1 MVYWRYMEPDIS
13 AQLNAIAER
22 QEHMLASVDRTR
34 KYMLWSLIMQLAL
47 VLLPLVVLMLA
58 VPFLLS
64 SLSNISNLY
73 QGL

>member
-1 MVYWRYMEPDIS
+1 MDQEIGAELKKLDEKIDRVYD
-13 AQLNAIAER
+13 
-22 QEHMLASVDRTR
+22 SVERTR
-34 KYMLWSLIMQLAL
+34 KYMLWSLIMQVAV

-58 VPFLLS
+58 VPFILS

>member
-1 MVYWRYMEPDIS
+1 MLDQETSEALKKLDEKISRVY
-13 AQLNAIAER
+13 N
-22 QEHMLASVDRTR
+22 SVERTR
-34 KYMLWSLIMQLAL
+34 KYMLWSLIMQVAV

-58 VPFLLS
+58 VPFILS

>member
-1 MVYWRYMEPDIS
+1 MLDQETSEALKKLDEKIEKVYD
-13 AQLNAIAER
+13 
-22 QEHMLASVDRTR
+22 SVERTR
-34 KYMLWSLIMQLAL
+34 KYMLWSLIMQVAV

-58 VPFLLS
+58 VPFILT

>member
-1 MVYWRYMEPDIS
+1 MLDQETSEALKKLDEKISRVYD
-13 AQLNAIAER
+13 
-22 QEHMLASVDRTR
+22 SVERTR
-34 KYMLWSLIMQLAL
+34 KYMLWSLIMQVAV

-58 VPFLLS
+58 VPFILS

>member
-1 MVYWRYMEPDIS
+1 MDQETSEALKKLDEKITRVYD
-13 AQLNAIAER
+13 
-22 QEHMLASVDRTR
+22 SVERTR
-34 KYMLWSLIMQLAL
+34 KYMLWSLIMQVAV

-58 VPFLLS
+58 VPFVLS

>member
-1 MVYWRYMEPDIS
+1 MDTEI
-13 AQLNAIAER
+13 AAALKQLNEKIDR
-22 QEHMLASVDRTR
+22 VYDSVERTR
-34 KYMLWSLIMQLAL
+34 KYMLWSLIMQVAV

-58 VPFLLS
+58 VPFILT

>member
-1 MVYWRYMEPDIS
+1 MK
-13 AQLNAIAER
+13 QLNEKIDR
-22 QEHMLASVDRTR
+22 VYDSVERTR
-34 KYMLWSLIMQLAL
+34 KYMFWGLVMQLAM

-64 SLSNISNLY
+64 SLSTISGLY

>member
-1 MVYWRYMEPDIS
+1 MLDQETSEALKKFEEKIDRVYD
-13 AQLNAIAER
+13 
-22 QEHMLASVDRTR
+22 SVERTR
-34 KYMLWSLIMQLAL
+34 KYMLWSLIMQVAV

-58 VPFLLS
+58 VPFILS

>member
-1 MVYWRYMEPDIS
+1 MDQEIGVELKKLDEKIDRVYD
-13 AQLNAIAER
+13 
-22 QEHMLASVDRTR
+22 SVERTR
-34 KYMLWSLIMQLAL
+34 KYMLWSLIMQVAV

-58 VPFLLS
+58 VPFILS